1 MEANNEAPDDMK
13 FIYWLTLILITL
25 AIVANLSSCKS
36 VEYVTVPEYH
46 TDTLYQ
52 SKVEKDSVWLH
63 DSIHVKE
70 RGDTVWVERWHT
82 KIHATEVH
90 DTVYQATHDTIA
102 APYPVE
108 KIVEV
113 EKPLTWWQHTKMGA
127 GVAFIL
133 IIVLFLIYGIGRA
146 ITKFKSL

>member
-13 FIYWLTLILITL
+13 FIYWLTLVLITL

-70 RGDTVWVERWHT
+70 RGDTVWVERWRT

-102 APYPVE
+102 TPYPVE

-133 IIVLFLIYGIGRA
+133 IIVLFLIYGISRA

>member
-1 MEANNEAPDDMK
+1 
-13 FIYWLTLILITL
+13 
-25 AIVANLSSCKS
+25 V
-36 VEYVTVPEYH
+36 
-46 TDTLYQ
+46 
-52 SKVEKDSVWLH
+52 H
-63 DSIHVKE
+63 DSTYIHE
-70 RGDTVWVERWHT
+70 RGDTVWVERWRT
-82 KIHATEVH
+82 KYREILSH
-90 DTVYQATHDTIA
+90 DTIHHTTHDTIA

-146 ITKFKSL
+146 VIKFKSL

>member
-82 KIHATEVH
+82 KIHETELH
-90 DTVYQATHDTIA
+90 DTIYQATHDTIA

-127 GVAFIL
+127 GVVFIL

>member
-52 SKVEKDSVWLH
+52 SKVERDSVWLH

-82 KIHATEVH
+82 KIHATELH
-90 DTVYQATHDTIA
+90 DTIYQATHDTIA

-133 IIVLFLIYGIGRA
+133 IIVLFLIYGICRA

>member
-13 FIYWLTLILITL
+13 FIYWLTLVLITL

-102 APYPVE
+102 TPYPVE

-133 IIVLFLIYGIGRA
+133 IIVLFLIYGISRA
-146 ITKFKSL
+146 IIKFKSL

>member
-36 VEYVTVPEYH
+36 VEYVPVPEYH

-52 SKVEKDSVWLH
+52 SVVRHDSVMVH
-63 DSIHVKE
+63 DSTYIHE
-70 RGDTVWVERWHT
+70 RGDTVWVERWRT
-82 KIHATEVH
+82 KIHATVSH
-90 DTVYQATHDTIA
+90 DTIHHTTHDTIA

>member
-82 KIHATEVH
+82 KIHATELH

-102 APYPVE
+102 TPYHVE

-127 GVAFIL
+127 GIAFIL